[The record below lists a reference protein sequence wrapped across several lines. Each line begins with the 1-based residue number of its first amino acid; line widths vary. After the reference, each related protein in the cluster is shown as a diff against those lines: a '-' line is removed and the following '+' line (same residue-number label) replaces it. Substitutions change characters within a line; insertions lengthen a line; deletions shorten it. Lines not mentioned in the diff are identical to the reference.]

1 MEKTNNNRDVVIFFF
16 FFRWMEFHS
25 INEITDVN
33 FRASDDCA
41 LCTFNDMMDSRMMRS
56 NLLPQLLIWFPYGR
70 LSAASCACASVVV
83 IHPRF
88 WKKKNVKKRKKQ
100 KTLLT
105 GKNAYTKNHQVVPC
119 GGGGCRDEREAPD
132 CQPPSQKK
140 RSMMFPNLFLFCFL
154 FVCHFSYCSSS
165 FPSAFAYIETLICYP
180 ESYIRN
186 GRY

>member
-88 WKKKNVKKRKKQ
+88 WKKKNVKKERNKRLFSLA
-100 KTLLT
+100 KTH
-105 GKNAYTKNHQVVPC
+105 TKNHQVVPR

-140 RSMMFPNLFLFCFL
+140 KIDDVSKFIFVLLFIRLPFFLLFIFFSICFRLYRNSNLLSR
-154 FVCHFSYCSSS
+154 VVY
-165 FPSAFAYIETLICYP
+165 T
-180 ESYIRN
+180 
-186 GRY
+186 